1 VRRVNRGLC
10 SALSWLSL
18 LIGPGCSSLPDFA
31 APKSSPIE
39 SAAPDPQDAIS
50 YRPLQRSDF
59 RRNRPPG
66 QIQHGKYE
74 LGALTCG
81 SLQTSP
87 DTQMQLETV
96 TEPNGNTH
104 YRGRFKIL
112 RFRALMDRQCSWWN
126 PNNREPAY
134 TLQHEQIHFA
144 LYEIE
149 ARRMNERAAK
159 LVRDTLIEG
168 DDREQIVARL
178 NALIKELLD
187 NHVEQSLERNRD
199 FDEDTSL
206 GHDPERQAE
215 WWKRIQRELAETAA
229 FK

>member
-1 VRRVNRGLC
+1 MLTRDLRRTV
-10 SALSWLSL
+10 SWLSL
-18 LIGPGCSSLPDFA
+18 LTGLGCSTLPDFA
-31 APKSSPIE
+31 APKSSPVE
-39 SAAPDPQDAIS
+39 SGALDPEDAIS
-50 YRPLQRSDF
+50 YRPLQRGDF
-59 RRNRPPG
+59 RRTSPPG

-81 SLQTSP
+81 SLLTSP
-87 DTQMQLETV
+87 DTQMQLETI
-96 TEPNGNTH
+96 TEPNGKSH

-112 RFRALMDRQCSWWN
+112 KFRALMDRQCSWWN
-126 PNNREPAY
+126 PKNREPAY

-149 ARRMNERAAK
+149 ARRMNERAAE
-159 LVRDTLIEG
+159 LVQRTAIEG
-168 DDREQIVARL
+168 DDREEVVARL
-178 NALIKELLD
+178 NAAIQELLD
-187 NHVEQSLERNRD
+187 DHVEQSLERNRD
-199 FDEDTSL
+199 FDEETSL

>member
-1 VRRVNRGLC
+1 VRRVNRGLR
-10 SALSWLSL
+10 SALSWLCL

-39 SAAPDPQDAIS
+39 SGASDPQDAIS

-66 QIQHGKYE
+66 QTQHGKYE

-96 TEPNGNTH
+96 TERNGDTH

-126 PNNREPAY
+126 PKNREPAY

-178 NALIKELLD
+178 NATIKELLD
-187 NHVEQSLERNRD
+187 DHVEQSLERNRD

>member
-1 VRRVNRGLC
+1 VWRVNGGFW
-10 SALSWLSL
+10 SAVSSLSL
-18 LIGPGCSSLPDFA
+18 LTGLGCSSLPDFA
-31 APKSSPIE
+31 APKSSPVE
-39 SAAPDPQDAIS
+39 SGAADPADAIS

-59 RRNRPPG
+59 RRKGPPG

-81 SLQTSP
+81 SLLTSP
-87 DTQMQLETV
+87 DTQMQLETI
-96 TEPNGNTH
+96 TEPNGKSH

-112 RFRALMDRQCSWWN
+112 KFRALMDRQCSWWN
-126 PNNREPAY
+126 PKNREPAY

-159 LVRDTLIEG
+159 LVRDTLIEA
-168 DDREQIVARL
+168 DDREEVVTRL
-178 NALIKELLD
+178 NAAIKELLD
-187 NHVEQSLERNRD
+187 EHVEQSLERNRD

-215 WWKRIQRELAETAA
+215 WWKRIQRELAQTAA
-229 FK
+229 FQ